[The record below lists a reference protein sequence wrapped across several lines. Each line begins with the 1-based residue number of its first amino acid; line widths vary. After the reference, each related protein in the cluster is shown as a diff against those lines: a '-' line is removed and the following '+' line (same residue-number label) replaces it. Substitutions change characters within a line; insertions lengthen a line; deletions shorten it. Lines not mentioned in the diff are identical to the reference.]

1 MSKSD
6 VQPAFRRRVLK
17 TSTVPEEAV
26 FLLWHCTIGRYRGLG
41 FRVQGIGLG
50 FRVWESTSKYNY
62 NKKSDGALL

>member
-1 MSKSD
+1 M
-6 VQPAFRRRVLK
+6 AVL
-17 TSTVPEEAV
+17 
-26 FLLWHCTIGRYRGLG
+26 CTIGRYRGLG